1 MAVYE
6 HTYRRYTGAVT
17 PQWTRFLVVARYIF
31 KDVFQSKLLVFFFAL
46 CFAFPLAC
54 IVTIWIGNSEIVEI
68 LETGAIDALDI
79 DAAIFKAFMWV
90 QGGCAFF
97 LTLLVGPGLISR
109 DLANNGLP
117 LYLCRPI
124 SRAEYVLGK
133 ISVLAILLSSITWM
147 PGFLLYALQ
156 SHLDKDNWMT
166 ENLGVLT
173 GMFVGFWVTILVLAL
188 LILALSAWLKW
199 RPVAAFMMVMIFLTG
214 SFISLVLNGLFR
226 TDWGHITNPFQL
238 FSIVWSSLL
247 GTEIPAGPPVPLAW
261 LGLAALAGFSLLML
275 HAKIRAYEVVR

>member
-6 HTYRRYTGAVT
+6 HTYRRYTGAIT
-17 PQWTRFLVVARYIF
+17 PQWTRFLVVSRYIF
-31 KDVFQSKLLVFFFAL
+31 KDVFQSKILIFSFAK
-46 CFAFPLAC
+46 CFIFPLFCVAA
-54 IVTIWIGNSEIVEI
+54 IWIRNSDIIELID
-68 LETGAIDALDI
+68 TGGVDPLAINASL
-79 DAAIFKAFMWV
+79 FKVFMWV
-90 QGGCAFF
+90 QGAFAF
-97 LTLLVGPGLISR
+97 YLTMLAGPGLISR

-133 ISVLAILLSSITWM
+133 ISVLAILLSLITWV

-156 SHLDKDNWMT
+156 SHLDEGNWMT
-166 ENLGVLT
+166 ENLDVLT
-173 GMFVGFWVTILVLAL
+173 GMFMGFWVTILVLSL

-199 RPVAAFMMVMIFLTG
+199 RPVAAFMMLMIFSTG
-214 SFISLVLNGLFR
+214 SFIALVLNGLFR
-226 TDWGHITNPFQL
+226 TDWGHITNPVQL
-238 FSIVWSSLL
+238 LSIVWSSLL
-247 GTEIPAGPPVPLAW
+247 GTEIPAGPPVAMAW

>member
-6 HTYRRYTGAVT
+6 HTYRRYSGVIT
-17 PQWTRFLVVARYIF
+17 PQWMRFLVVSRYIF
-31 KDVFQSKLLVFFFAL
+31 KDVFQSKLLIFFFAL
-46 CFAFPLAC
+46 CFIFPLFCTAA
-54 IVTIWIGNSEIVEI
+54 IWIRNSDIIEF
-68 LETGAIDALDI
+68 LDTGGIDPLAIDALM
-79 DAAIFKAFMWV
+79 FKVFMWV
-90 QGGCAFF
+90 QGDFAFF
-97 LTLLVGPGLISR
+97 LTMLVGPGLISR

-117 LYLCRPI
+117 LFLCRPI

-133 ISVLAILLSSITWM
+133 ISVLAILLSLITWV

-156 SHLDKDNWMT
+156 SHLDEGSWMT
-166 ENLGVLT
+166 ENLDVLT
-173 GMFVGFWVTILVLAL
+173 GMFIGFWAMILVLSL

-199 RPVAAFMMVMIFLTG
+199 RPVAAFMMLMIFSTG

-226 TDWGHITNPFQL
+226 TEWGHLTNPVQL

-247 GTEIPAGPPVPLAW
+247 GTEIPAGPPVPMAW
-261 LGLAALAGFSLLML
+261 LSLAALAGFSLWML